1 MLVINAINRW
11 VNMDIS
17 AFYVEIVK
25 DRLYADKPQSLSRR
39 AAQTVLFQIY
49 INLLG
54 MLGPVTPLLV
64 EEAWHHTPTAIKNGT
79 QHPLQR
85 LYPVIREE
93 WVNQLLADDL
103 PLLLRAKDAI
113 KLAQELARN
122 DKKLGSSLQ
131 SSIHLVIP
139 SLGIDSSATYLVF
152 RRYLPELESVF
163 IVSSVSLH
171 QSSIDKNIVDDV
183 EWSYSAEFETAEG
196 DKAKVYVLPPTAAKC
211 VRCWRYSVHEATD
224 TGELL
229 CGRCADMMAAL
240 NGAAGI
246 PVCHEQAIA

>member
-1 MLVINAINRW
+1 
-11 VNMDIS
+11 MDIS

-64 EEAWHHTPTAIKNGT
+64 EEAWHHTPTAIKNGNR
-79 QHPLQR
+79 HPLQR
-85 LYPVIREE
+85 LYPAIREE
-93 WVNQLLADDL
+93 WENQLLVDDL
-103 PLLLRAKDAI
+103 PLLLRAKDAV

-122 DKKLGSSLQ
+122 ERKLGSSLQ

-139 SLGIDSSATYLVF
+139 SPGIESSATYLVF
-152 RRYLPELESVF
+152 QRYFAELESIF
-163 IVSSVSLH
+163 IASSVSLH
-171 QSSIDKNIVDDV
+171 QSSIDNNIVGDA

-196 DKAKVYVLPPTAAKC
+196 EKAKVYVLPPTAAKC
-211 VRCWRYSVHEATD
+211 VRCWRYSVHGTAD

-229 CGRCADMMAAL
+229 CGRCADVMAGL
-240 NGAAGI
+240 NGVAGT
-246 PVCHEQAIA
+246 PVCHEQAVA